1 MTKEVHFNK
10 IVSYIYDRRES
21 TGGEISFLVSELE
34 KLYIDLLEFD
44 NIECTSHVSRFT
56 ERLISVIPQLEKRIV
71 KKKAVVVFSDSLNN
85 ILPEVLIPNTFMKPV
100 MKTVSPIR
108 NDMRTVLNNFVGS
121 FPQSCQQGSLP
132 IRLLTLISVLV
143 DGTDL
148 NDKGFSQSALAVA
161 QLIMYNFKLKS
172 TTSVQRKH
180 VKSRE
185 TPAPIYVGLKLYASV
200 RSKSLIDKLFHLGMC
215 ISYDSLRYK

>member
-1 MTKEVHFNK
+1 M
-10 IVSYIYDRRES
+10 
-21 TGGEISFLVSELE
+21 
-34 KLYIDLLEFD
+34 
-44 NIECTSHVSRFT
+44 SRFT

-85 ILPEVLIPNTFMKPV
+85 ILPEVLIPNTFMKSV
-100 MKTVSPIR
+100 MKTVSPIQ
-108 NDMRTVLNNFVGS
+108 NDMRTVQNNFVGS

-143 DGTDL
+143 DGTDV

-215 ISYDSLRYK
+215 ISYDRV